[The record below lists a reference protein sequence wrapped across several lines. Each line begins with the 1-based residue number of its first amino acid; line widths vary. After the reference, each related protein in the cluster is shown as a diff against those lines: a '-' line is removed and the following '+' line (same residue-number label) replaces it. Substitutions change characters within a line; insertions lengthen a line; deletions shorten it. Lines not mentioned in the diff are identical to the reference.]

1 MLLFYIYLQV
11 LVPGQRHGSCI
22 LFGDLLSKDGP
33 VVSYDGLDARLV
45 VHVHDEFFTASGSH
59 RIRPVLISL
68 LASEEI
74 LHTNTMYPSLFQ

>member
-22 LFGDLLSKDGP
+22 LFGNLLSKDGP
-33 VVSYDGLDARLV
+33 VVSYDGLDACLV

-59 RIRPVLISL
+59 HIRPVLISL
-68 LASEEI
+68 LAYEEI
-74 LHTNTMYPSLFQ
+74 LHTNTMYPSLLQ